1 MATFSLGSAAAVP
14 GSPGVFIQE
23 SAGKASGATL
33 ADFSTVYML
42 VETAQSVSTTVFPF
56 NRPIP
61 ITSLNDYK
69 ALVGGSVP
77 GTRIPLLSYNCVN
90 SFFQNAQ
97 VGDLRVVR
105 VGSPN
110 QIVEVEIF
118 PSGTKVNS
126 TGVPSVL
133 LAGDTVYV
141 QLLINGI
148 PLVAGDGSTG
158 YTSDGE
164 YLGVPVVIPVNY
176 VAGDEANNRR
186 ISGIIATAI
195 AAAVES
201 NPSVSASV
209 HVRSFGLV
217 NDLDTSSNSENAFV
231 TISGATFDASVT
243 VTPLATPVGTVSVLM
258 QNAYNISNI
267 VGLQNE
273 VVRVPQDYIQC
284 ITTTFD
290 GQQDQGYLIT
300 PTAYAQFDSTGRAS
314 VGAAAAAHCA
324 SNAFKWMALA
334 DAGPYLVTD
343 VNAYSLYTPHQA
355 AANLVQGLKY
365 LVDNAIYEW
374 TGEDVTYDRANYN
387 TIQYGVSA
395 QIAVEE
401 SVNSLAA
408 DAQVGLLDSGIYTGV
423 SAAGDANI
431 GKFTFDAANYWPV
444 TLEIQEVVIG
454 GASSTSNDLNAYNGT
469 TLYVIAPPFDMVNDG
484 DYSRNVVY
492 LASTIQDANAILSQV
507 TVANGSTYLT
517 TAPTGAIT
525 VAAPTGT
532 TFTATYAAPY
542 WNLGDQIN
550 INGQSSNLLQNTSGS
565 AQYFNAL
572 HLPATLQNP
581 TSTYRLGFTTRTIY
595 NPSVSITAYGGTVA
609 AYSGKAVVTAVA
621 HGLVDGQKLYFTQPV
636 TAGTSTLLKATTK
649 VVVFPYYV
657 KVVTVNT
664 FVLADSFTQ
673 YSSGSYISFPSAPIS
688 DFVTVAYTELLGGGF
703 NTINLYE
710 IEALPVIRGRKYAF
724 SAGTIADEAAAATVT
739 PATSATAPGVS
750 LYLNNSSVTL
760 GKTLISPYGED
771 TQAGWL
777 PKLNLVDPG
786 TTTTS
791 IENYY
796 CVPTSAQNA
805 AGEAFVVP
813 ALDAISGGTYNPVGT
828 STTGPVAILGA
839 IAGGSGY
846 TSGTYTGVPLTGGTG
861 SGATADITVAAGIV
875 TAVTINSTGFGY
887 TAANTLSASTY
898 YLGAGTLFT
907 VTVTTVTVGA
917 GTGLLSGTTPYAQAA
932 GLVNGNGRT
941 DLQGLIRNIT
951 GVYFTVVTA
960 AGFAPDGST
969 AVVIGDRMVA
979 TFNGSTSSWKVVPAA
994 ILGGDLTSVGQ
1005 PLYASQVKMSFLEAQ
1020 APTASL
1026 WNYDAIT
1033 STEIIDAALRGVF
1046 TAGNPTAVFVEAGV
1060 DNVNRLL
1067 DDSQR
1072 YFNPQGFIA
1081 FYGPWVKN
1089 ASEQFIPPTP
1099 YVAGVAVRRYRSEG
1113 YQFPPAGV
1121 KYQLADAIGAQISVN
1136 SAQQNLLNPK
1146 GCNILRV
1153 LPGYPQTAVFIW
1165 GGRTR
1170 VNSADSEQ
1178 RLYQFVNTRVILNVV
1193 YGSLR
1198 SAFDNQIFNVID
1210 GFGIVYNQIIL
1221 VGNSILNQLYVKG
1234 ALFGRNPSDAF
1245 QVVCDDRIN
1254 NSETLED
1261 GIVYAQVFVVP
1272 VPTLERI
1279 QIDLVRVAIG
1289 NMSKE
1294 LDIRGLGQ

>member
-14 GSPGVFIQE
+14 GSPGVYINEQ
-23 SAGKASGATL
+23 AGKAAGATL
-33 ADFSTVYML
+33 ANFSTVYML
-42 VETAQSVSTTVFPF
+42 VETSQSVSTTVFPF

-61 ITSLNDYK
+61 VTSLNDYK
-69 ALVGGSVP
+69 ALIGGSVP
-77 GTRIPLLSYNCVN
+77 SGRIPQLSYNCVN

-97 VGDLRVVR
+97 IGDLRVVR

-110 QIVEVEIF
+110 QVVEIEIF
-118 PSGTKVNS
+118 PSGTKVNA
-126 TGVPSVL
+126 TGVPSVIM
-133 LAGDTVYV
+133 AGDTIYV

-164 YLGVPVVIPVNY
+164 YLGVPVVAPVDY

-186 ISGIIATAI
+186 ISGAIATAI
-195 AAAVES
+195 AFAIES
-201 NPSVSASV
+201 NPSVNSSV
-209 HVRSFGLV
+209 HVRSYGLV
-217 NDLDTSSNSENAFV
+217 NDLTPLSNSQNAYITV
-231 TISGATFDASVT
+231 SGSTFDAPV
-243 VTPLATPVGTVSVLM
+243 VLVPQAIPVGAISVLM
-258 QNAYNISNI
+258 QNGYDIRNI

-273 VVRVPQDYIQC
+273 LVRVPQDYIQC
-284 ITTTFD
+284 ITTAFD

-300 PTAYAQFDSTGRAS
+300 PTAYAQFDATGRAS

-355 AANLVQGLKY
+355 AANLVKGLKY
-365 LVDNAIYEW
+365 LVDNVIYEW

-401 SVNSLAA
+401 SVNSIATG
-408 DAQVGLLDSGIYTGV
+408 AQVGLLDSGTYTGV
-423 SAAGDANI
+423 SAVGSASI
-431 GKFTFDAANYWPV
+431 GKFTFDSSNYWPV

-454 GASSTSNDLNAYNGT
+454 GASSTSNDLNAYNGS
-469 TLYVIAPPFDMVNDG
+469 TLYVIAPPFDLINDG

-492 LASTIQDANAILSQV
+492 LASTIQAANAILSQV
-507 TVANGSTYLT
+507 TLAGGSTYMST
-517 TAPTGAIT
+517 TPTGAIS
-525 VAAPTGT
+525 VVAPTGS
-532 TFTATYAAPY
+532 TFTATYAAPF
-542 WNLGDQIN
+542 WNLGSQIN
-550 INGQSSNLLQNTSGS
+550 INGQSSTLLQNTSGS

-572 HLPATLQNP
+572 HLPGTLQKS

-595 NPSVSITAYGGTVA
+595 NPSVSIANYSGTVA
-609 AYSGKAVVTAVA
+609 AYSGKATVTAVA

-636 TAGTSTLLKATTK
+636 TAGTTTLLKATTK
-649 VVVFPYYV
+649 TVVYPYYV
-657 KVVTVNT
+657 KVVSVDT

-688 DFVTVAYTELLGGGF
+688 DNVTIAYTELLGGDL

-710 IEALPVIRGRKYAF
+710 IEAFPVIRGRKYAF
-724 SAGTIADEAAAATVT
+724 SAGTIADEAAAATVA
-739 PATSATAPGVS
+739 PATSATAPTVS
-750 LYLNNSSVTL
+750 IYLNNSSVTL
-760 GKTLISPYGED
+760 GKSLVSPFGED

-786 TTTTS
+786 TTTTT

-805 AGEAFVVP
+805 AGEAYLVP
-813 ALDAISGGTYNPVGT
+813 AIDVIFGGSYNPTGT
-828 STTGPVAILGA
+828 STTGPVATLGVVV
-839 IAGGSGY
+839 GGSGY
-846 TSGTYTGVPLTGGTG
+846 TNGTYTSVPLTGGTG
-861 SGATADITVAAGIV
+861 SGATADITVAGGIV
-875 TAVTINSTGFGY
+875 TIVTLKSTGFGY
-887 TAANTLSASTY
+887 TAGDSLSASTY
-898 YLGAGTLFT
+898 YLGAGALFA
-907 VTVTTVTVGA
+907 VPAQTVTVGA
-917 GTGLLSGTTPYAQAA
+917 GNGILSATTLYAQAA
-932 GLVNGNGRT
+932 GLVNGNGRA

-951 GVYFTVVTA
+951 GVYFNVISN
-960 AGFAPDGST
+960 AGFAPDGTT
-969 AVVIGDRMVA
+969 AVVVGDRIVA
-979 TFNGSTSSWKVVPAA
+979 TFNGTTSSWKVVPAA
-994 ILGGDLTSVGQ
+994 TLGGDLTSVGQ
-1005 PLYASQVKMSFLEAQ
+1005 PCYSSQVKMSFLEAQ
-1020 APTASL
+1020 APTPNL

-1033 STEIIDAALRGVF
+1033 STEIIDAALRGVNN
-1046 TAGNPTAVFVEAGV
+1046 AGTPTAKFIEAGV

-1146 GCNILRV
+1146 GCNVIRV

-1198 SAFDNQIFNVID
+1198 SAFDSQIFNVID

-1221 VGNSILNQLYVKG
+1221 VGNSVLNQLYVRG
-1234 ALFGRNPSDAF
+1234 ALFGNNPSDAF

-1254 NSETLED
+1254 SPETLED

-1289 NMSKE
+1289 NMQKE

>member
-1 MATFSLGSAAAVP
+1 MATFSLGTAAAVP
-14 GSPGVFIQE
+14 GAPGVYINE

-42 VETAQSVSTTVFPF
+42 VETSQSVSPTVFPF

-110 QIVEVEIF
+110 QIVEVEVF

-126 TGVPSVL
+126 AGVPSVL
-133 LAGDTVYV
+133 LAGDIVYV
-141 QLLINGI
+141 QMLVNGI

-158 YTSDGE
+158 YTSNGE
-164 YLGVPVVIPVNY
+164 YLGVPVTIPVNY
-176 VAGDEANNRR
+176 VAGDESNNRL
-186 ISGIIATAI
+186 ISGKIATEI
-195 AAAVES
+195 AAAIES

-209 HVRSFGLV
+209 HIRSFGLV
-217 NDLDTSSNSENAFV
+217 NDLNTSSNSENAFV

-243 VTPLATPVGTVSVLM
+243 VTPMATPVGAVSVLM
-258 QNAYNISNI
+258 QNAFNVSSI

-284 ITTTFD
+284 ISTAFD

-300 PTAYAQFDSTGRAS
+300 PTAYAQFDSLGRAS

-324 SNAFKWMALA
+324 NNSYKWMALA

-343 VNAYSLYTPHQA
+343 VNTYSLYTPHQA

-374 TGEDVTYDRANYN
+374 TGTDVTYDRASYN
-387 TIQYGVSA
+387 SIQYGVSA
-395 QIAVEE
+395 QTAVQE
-401 SVNSLAA
+401 SVNSLTAS
-408 DAQVGLLDSGIYTGV
+408 AQVGLLDSGIYTGV
-423 SAAGDANI
+423 SAVGDAVI
-431 GKFTFDAANYWPV
+431 GKFTLDSDNYWPV
-444 TLEIQEVVIG
+444 TLEIQEVTIG
-454 GASSTSNDLNAYNGT
+454 GASATSNDLNAYNGS
-469 TLYVIAPPFDMVNDG
+469 TLYLVAPPFDMVNEG
-484 DYSRNVVY
+484 DYSLNVVY
-492 LASTIQDANAILSQV
+492 LSSTIQGANSILSQV
-507 TVANGSTYLT
+507 TLAGGSTYMAV
-517 TAPTGAIT
+517 APAEAIT
-525 VAAPTGT
+525 VAVPTGT
-532 TFTATYAAPY
+532 TFTATYAAPF

-550 INGQSSNLLQNTSGS
+550 INGQSSNLLQNISGS
-565 AQYFNAL
+565 AQYFNTL
-572 HLPATLQNP
+572 HLPGTLQQP

-595 NPSVSITAYGGTVA
+595 DPSVSITAYSGTVA
-609 AYSGKAVVTAVA
+609 TYSGKAVVTAVD
-621 HGLVDGQKLYFTQPV
+621 HGLVDGQKLYFTQPI
-636 TAGTSTLLKATTK
+636 TAGTSTLLQATTK
-649 VVVFPYYV
+649 VVVYPYFV
-657 KVVTVNT
+657 KVITSDT

-673 YSSGSYISFPSAPIS
+673 YSSGSFISFPSAPIS
-688 DFVTVAYTELLGGGF
+688 NFVTVAYTELLGGGF

-710 IEALPVIRGRKYAF
+710 VEAFPVIRGRKYAL

-739 PATSATAPGVS
+739 PATSATAPTVS
-750 LYLNNSSVTL
+750 LYLNNSSVIL

-771 TQAGWL
+771 AQAGWL
-777 PKLNLVDPG
+777 PKLNLVNPG
-786 TTTTS
+786 TSTTS

-796 CVPTSAQNA
+796 CVPTSTQNA

-813 ALDAISGGTYNPVGT
+813 SLDAIAGGSYDPVGT
-828 STTGPVAILGA
+828 STTGPVATLGA
-839 IAGGSGY
+839 VAGGSGY
-846 TSGTYTGVPLTGGTG
+846 TSGTYANVPLTGGTG

-875 TAVTINSTGFGY
+875 TVVTINSTGFGY
-887 TAANTLSASTY
+887 TAADTLSASTY

-907 VTVTTVTVGA
+907 VAVATVTVGA
-917 GTGLLSGTTPYAQAA
+917 GTGVLSATTPYSQAA
-932 GLVNGNGRT
+932 GLANGNGRT

-951 GVYFTVVTA
+951 GVYFAVTGT
-960 AGFAPDGST
+960 GFAPDGST
-969 AVVIGDRMVA
+969 AVVAGDRMVA
-979 TFNGSTSSWKVVPAA
+979 TFNGSTSSWKVISAA
-994 ILGGDLTSVGQ
+994 TLGGDLTSVGQ
-1005 PLYASQVKMSFLEAQ
+1005 PLYASQLKMSFLEAQ
-1020 APTASL
+1020 APVASL

-1033 STEIIDAALRGVF
+1033 STEIIDAALRGVS
-1046 TAGNPTAVFVEAGV
+1046 TAGNPTAKFIEAGV

-1081 FYGPWVKN
+1081 FYGPWVEN
-1089 ASEQFIPPTP
+1089 ASAQFIPPTP

-1146 GCNILRV
+1146 GCNVLRV

-1170 VNSADSEQ
+1170 VNANDSEQ

-1198 SAFDNQIFNVID
+1198 SAFDSQIFNVID
-1210 GFGIVYNQIIL
+1210 GFGIIYNQIIL

-1245 QVVCDDRIN
+1245 QVICDDRIN
-1254 NSETLED
+1254 SSDTLED

-1289 NMSKE
+1289 NMQKE
-1294 LDIRGLGQ
+1294 LDIRGLGL